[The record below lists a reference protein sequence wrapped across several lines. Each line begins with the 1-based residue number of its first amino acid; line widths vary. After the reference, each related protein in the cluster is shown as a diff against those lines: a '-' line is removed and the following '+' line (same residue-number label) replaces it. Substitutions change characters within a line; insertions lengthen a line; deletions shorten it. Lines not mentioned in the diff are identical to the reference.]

1 MPLNATERIFRW
13 HHRTYILTKDF
24 RAVIPSGNMLDFQ
37 MPKKPVAKTNKGLF
51 IMKYEA
57 LCFVW
62 RHITVTTPRCVP
74 MGKGTTDNADS
85 SRNLFLL
92 NIT

>member
-1 MPLNATERIFRW
+1 
-13 HHRTYILTKDF
+13 
-24 RAVIPSGNMLDFQ
+24 

-57 LCFVW
+57 LCFVYK
-62 RHITVTTPRCVP
+62 HITAPGDVYPC
-74 MGKGTTDNADS
+74 GEENKHIADS

-92 NIT
+92 DIT